1 MIGARYTA
9 LDGKL
14 GLRYLDESS
23 DHFKKTGKIA
33 VSKHIWAGYG
43 LLFPHA
49 IRLIKGA

>member
-1 MIGARYTA
+1 M
-9 LDGKL
+9 
-14 GLRYLDESS
+14 GLRTWDESS
-23 DHFKKTGKIA
+23 DFYKATSKLK